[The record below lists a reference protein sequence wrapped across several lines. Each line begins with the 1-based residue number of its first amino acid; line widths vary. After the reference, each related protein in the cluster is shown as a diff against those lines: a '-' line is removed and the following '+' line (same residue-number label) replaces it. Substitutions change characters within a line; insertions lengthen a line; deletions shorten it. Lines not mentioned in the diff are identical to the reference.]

1 VLEEHLGPEAPS
13 LRPGPLRLQDGTV
26 VGEHGGF
33 ARYTIGQRKG
43 LPGGFAEPMFVVAI
57 HPEERAVVIGPRDAL
72 LGRAVEARSINWLA
86 DAPAVGDAVQVQ
98 LRHRA
103 RATAATVVEAAAD
116 RLRLTLDE
124 PVMAVAP
131 GQSVVVFDGP
141 VVLGGGV
148 IEHGEDPSPVPGAY
162 ARGGQRRAGLPILAT

>member
-1 VLEEHLGPEAPS
+1 
-13 LRPGPLRLQDGTV
+13 
-26 VGEHGGF
+26 
-33 ARYTIGQRKG
+33 
-43 LPGGFAEPMFVVAI
+43 
-57 HPEERAVVIGPRDAL
+57 
-72 LGRAVEARSINWLA
+72 
-86 DAPAVGDAVQVQ
+86 VGDAVQVQ

-148 IEHGEDPSPVPGAY
+148 IEHGDAPSPVSGAY